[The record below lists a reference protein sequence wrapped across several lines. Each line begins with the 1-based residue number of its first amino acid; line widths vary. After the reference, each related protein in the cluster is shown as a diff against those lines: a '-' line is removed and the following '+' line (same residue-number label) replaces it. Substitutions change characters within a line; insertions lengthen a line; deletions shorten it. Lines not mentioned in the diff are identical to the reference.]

1 MKNLKCILE
10 SSSSQLRE
18 SNVLPGLGTFGTL
31 TLLVNIESIYL
42 TIFAIN
48 TIILVSYDGSF
59 C

>member
-1 MKNLKCILE
+1 MHFGVA
-10 SSSSQLRE
+10 SSSQLRE